1 VNSDTLGGV
10 IMQRKTVLCVTTI
23 VTVMIPAYA
32 KATPVPPPTRVAPA
46 SAQEVRPLLIGA
58 PIPNMVLTSAA
69 GDKFK
74 LRENLAKKP
83 GIIIFYR
90 GGWCPYCN
98 RQLAQLQKIES
109 SLVELGYQILAV
121 SPDRPQNLAQSLKK
135 LKPSYTLLS
144 DSSMRVSSAFG
155 IAFQVDDPTVEKYHG
170 YGIDL
175 EAASGEKH
183 HLLPV
188 PSVFITGRDGLIG
201 FTYVNPDYKVRI
213 DSDVLLA
220 AAKAVLKK

>member
-1 VNSDTLGGV
+1 
-10 IMQRKTVLCVTTI
+10 MQRKLTLCLAAIIAGVISVHAEETHTHR
-23 VTVMIPAYA
+23 
-32 KATPVPPPTRVAPA
+32 TPQAIPA

-58 PIPNMVLTSAA
+58 SVPDMALTSAA
-69 GDKFK
+69 GNTFN
-74 LRENLAKKP
+74 LRKNLVKKP

-109 SLVELGYQILAV
+109 SLLELAYQVLAI
-121 SPDRPQNLAQSLKK
+121 SPDRPQNLAQSQKK

-144 DSSMRVSSAFG
+144 DSSMRVASAFG
-155 IAFQVDDPTVEKYHG
+155 IAFHVDDATVEKYHG

-188 PSVFITGRDGLIG
+188 PSVFIVGRDGMIG

-220 AAKAVLKK
+220 AAKAVLKQ